1 MNKISIGLRL
11 GTMLLDHF
19 IICLIGIPPIIIYDS
34 LANPNSAPAEI
45 SPYPMIPLFVIY
57 FCKDCIGG
65 RSPAKRILKLV
76 VVDNETNEA
85 ATPLQ
90 SLIRNF
96 FVLIWPIEVC
106 VTFFN
111 QERRIGDRVAGT
123 KLNIH
128 TTTSASSQTRIGQL
142 LAAISI
148 ATVVTL
154 ILMKLFTWLLVFP

>member
-1 MNKISIGLRL
+1 MNEISVGFRL

-19 IICLIGIPPIIIYDS
+19 IICLIGIPPIIIYDLLTKS
-34 LANPNSAPAEI
+34 NSAPAAI

-76 VVDNETNEA
+76 VVDNKTNEP

-90 SLIRNF
+90 SLIRNL

-106 VTFFN
+106 VAFFN
-111 QERRIGDRVAGT
+111 QKRRIGDRVAGT
-123 KLNIH
+123 KL
-128 TTTSASSQTRIGQL
+128 S
-142 LAAISI
+142 
-148 ATVVTL
+148 V
-154 ILMKLFTWLLVFP
+154 

>member
-1 MNKISIGLRL
+1 MNEISVGLRL

-34 LANPNSAPAEI
+34 LTNPNSAPTAI
-45 SPYPMIPLFVIY
+45 SPYAMIPLFVIY
-57 FCKDCIGG
+57 LCKDCIGG

-85 ATPLQ
+85 AAPLQ

-106 VTFFN
+106 VAFFN

-123 KLNIH
+123 KLSIH
-128 TTTSASSQTRIGQL
+128 TKTSETYQLRIGQL
-142 LAAISI
+142 LVAISV
-148 ATVVTL
+148 AAVSTF
-154 ILMKLFTWLLVFP
+154 ILMKLFDSV